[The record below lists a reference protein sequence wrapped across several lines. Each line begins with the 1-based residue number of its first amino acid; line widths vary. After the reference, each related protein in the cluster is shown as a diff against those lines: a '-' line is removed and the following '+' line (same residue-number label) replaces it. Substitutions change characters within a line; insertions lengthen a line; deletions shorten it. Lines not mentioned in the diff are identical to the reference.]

1 MARYAAYAERHAADG
16 AEGRLV
22 SMYKFNES
30 WTSWERHPSGDEVVI
45 WSTRPYARLKS
56 RLRTPGRIDDPA
68 VAAYDGT
75 RRQAC
80 LVDMCF
86 PKDVHHT
93 LAFAEQVIGDDAPMA
108 APPDGLG
115 AHDHAPVPVA
125 EPAQSRKAGGEGLRQ
140 GIVGIV
146 PEAAYPP
153 IGVRGQLG
161 AARLRAMLAARLR
174 AMAAKFRDMPIAD
187 LPRRQRFGEAFTV
200 ELRIGAR
207 PRHRSHVDD
216 EIDARFP
223 EQIAEFADRSGG
235 MTYGEENVR
244 VGSDGT
250 MAPGR
255 RDPDQRGFMTET
267 ALVLPNISGA

>member
-22 SMYKFNES
+22 SMYKLNES
-30 WTSWERHPSGDEVVI
+30 WTSWERHPNGDEVVI

-80 LVDMCF
+80 LVDMRCS
-86 PKDVHHT
+86 KDVHHA

-108 APPDGLG
+108 APPDGLS
-115 AHDHAPVPVA
+115 ARDRAPMLA
-125 EPAQSRKAGGEGLRQ
+125 AQFSQLRKACGERLRQ

-146 PEAAYPP
+146 PKAPHPP
-153 IGVRGQLG
+153 IDVR
-161 AARLRAMLAARLR
+161 RRFYISRFSSKT
-174 AMAAKFRDMPIAD
+174 AKRGDMFIAD
-187 LPRRQRFGEAFTV
+187 LPRRQRFGEAVAV

-207 PRHRSHVDD
+207 PRH
-216 EIDARFP
+216 
-223 EQIAEFADRSGG
+223 
-235 MTYGEENVR
+235 
-244 VGSDGT
+244 
-250 MAPGR
+250 
-255 RDPDQRGFMTET
+255 
-267 ALVLPNISGA
+267 